1 MNDIKTMAQSR
12 TVWAAIIG
20 FLIVIA
26 DALGLDFGAEQGEII
41 DAVMKLVEAVSFLA
55 ALVFRIRATAR
66 IA

>member
-20 FLIVIA
+20 FLAVIA
-26 DALGLDFGAEQGEII
+26 DVLGFNFGAEQGEII